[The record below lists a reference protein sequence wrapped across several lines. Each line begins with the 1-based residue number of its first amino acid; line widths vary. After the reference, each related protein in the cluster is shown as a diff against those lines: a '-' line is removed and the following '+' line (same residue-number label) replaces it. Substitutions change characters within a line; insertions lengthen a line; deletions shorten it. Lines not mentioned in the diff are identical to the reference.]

1 MTDAQGIPLTVTLTG
16 ANVPDITAAWPTL
29 QTLPAIRGPRGR
41 PRRKPTCITGDKGYD
56 AEALRQTLR
65 RLGIRPEF
73 PKRRRKDRLGRRR
86 WVVERTISWL
96 NRFRR
101 LRIRYERR
109 DDLHLAFLQLGCA
122 LICHHA
128 LTRWF

>member
-41 PRRKPTCITGDKGYD
+41 PRRKPTCVTGGKGYD
-56 AEALRQTLR
+56 AESLRQTLR

-73 PKRRRKDRLGRRR
+73 PQTPAPGPLGPTPLGSGAHDQL
-86 WVVERTISWL
+86 VESVPAVAHSVR
-96 NRFRR
+96 
-101 LRIRYERR
+101 
-109 DDLHLAFLQLGCA
+109 AA
-122 LICHHA
+122 
-128 LTRWF
+128 